1 MPYHLNIAILLIL
14 RDCESYIPY
23 LIHKFDEMESYYK
36 DYGKDYGKNSINFTY
51 LIYENDS
58 SDNTLK
64 KLRDFSE
71 SPKYK
76 NKVKLI
82 TEKLNTKYIN
92 SGVCIERISRIAHI
106 RNKALNAY
114 IKYIVKTNYTLF
126 IDSHI
131 YFEVDYIHK
140 MINASEKYGGAS
152 IITCNT
158 LDMDAYDGNIDA
170 EEAEDAEDAEDADTI
185 KTRDVKLKN
194 PSNILFNISLN
205 SSSQHYY
212 DTFAYVS
219 KDGHLLYPKCPS
231 SLCKEPACNNDYKW
245 SVQKNNIVEAKSA
258 WGGFVLIDSTA
269 FHNENVKW
277 EVYTIEEA
285 IFKRLIN
292 KNNIV
297 NMDFYKIDKNN
308 AVCEHISFC
317 KSVQLSLNK
326 PCIIVTD
333 IMPYWTN

>member
-1 MPYHLNIAILLIL
+1 MPDHLNIAILLIL

-36 DYGKDYGKNSINFTY
+36 DYINFTY

-71 SPKYK
+71 SHKYK

-82 TEKLNTKYIN
+82 TEKLHTKNIS
-92 SGVCIERISRIAHI
+92 SGICLERINRIAYI
-106 RNKALNAY
+106 RNKALNTY
-114 IKYIVKTNYTLF
+114 IRYIVKTNYTLF

-140 MINASEKYGGAS
+140 MINASKKYGGAS

-158 LDMDAYDGNIDA
+158 LDMDAYDSNIDA
-170 EEAEDAEDAEDADTI
+170 KETEDVEDVEDVEEVEDADTI

-205 SSSQHYY
+205 STSQHYY

-219 KDGHLLYPKCPS
+219 KDGHLLFPKCPNP
-231 SLCKEPACNNDYKW
+231 LCKEPTCINEYKW
-245 SVQKNNIVEAKSA
+245 STKINNIVEAKSA

-269 FHNENVKW
+269 FHNENIKW

-292 KNNIV
+292 KNNII
-297 NMDFYKIDKNN
+297 NQEFYKTNKNN

-317 KSVQLSLNK
+317 KSIQLSLNK